1 MLFMENIY
9 IWLLGELS
17 HRPWQRYEHHADVM
31 KCYISFTAFAL
42 KNYGKVACLINKE
55 QQAEAELQL
64 VGSAGSSALTGRLK
78 QAYRTVQNCGA
89 H

>member
-1 MLFMENIY
+1 M
-9 IWLLGELS
+9 WLLGELF

-42 KNYGKVACLINKE
+42 KNYRKVACLMNKE
-55 QQAEAELQL
+55 QRAEAELQL
-64 VGSAGSSALTGRLK
+64 VGSAGTSALIGRLK
-78 QAYRTVQNCGA
+78 KAYNSGT